1 MPPHKT
7 ITPDTVGMTGLMV
20 KNQNASGGSW
30 NFFPDS
36 VKKNSDLLDEKMF
49 SCDKLTVEVAFSDL
63 HHTKINYSTGAQTPI
78 NMVES
83 LGLIV
88 FRAQTKISPAISKND
103 AMNQV
108 LIHDCYDTFCRSTF
122 F

>member
-1 MPPHKT
+1 MLLEWQDLWLK
-7 ITPDTVGMTGLMV
+7 IELLLVEVGI
-20 KNQNASGGSW
+20 
-30 NFFPDS
+30 FFPDS
-36 VKKNSDLLDEKMF
+36 VKKHFDLLDEKMF

-63 HHTKINYSTGAQTPI
+63 NHTKINYSTGAQTLMC
-78 NMVES
+78 MVES

-88 FRAQTKISPAISKND
+88 FRAQTKFSPAISKND

-108 LIHDCYDTFCRSTF
+108 LIHDCYNTFCCSTF